1 MSYRLKH
8 NIDIRTTINVL
19 QKLSE
24 QGKRVISVKE
34 LICLASPRIAHKEEV
49 MKKLKEYSTVRLEC
63 NCNELSNFLGISR
76 QTIYNWLDRGYL
88 ILNKYKR
95 IQILETYNYWLIKEV
110 ESKTY
115 RRKYQLWQ
123 DVF

>member
-49 MKKLKEYSTVRLEC
+49 MKKLKEYSKVRLEC

-76 QTIYNWLDRGYL
+76 QTIYNWLDREAAEKVPLCIPISCNYFL
-88 ILNKYKR
+88 IVAGFFVSLSY
-95 IQILETYNYWLIKEV
+95 
-110 ESKTY
+110 
-115 RRKYQLWQ
+115 
-123 DVF
+123 

>member
-8 NIDIRTTINVL
+8 NIDIRTAISVL

-34 LICLASPRIAHKEEV
+34 LLCLSAPRIAHKEEV
-49 MKKLKEYSTVRLEC
+49 MKKLRDYSKVRIEC

-76 QTIYNWLDRGYL
+76 QTIYNWMERGYL
-88 ILNKYKR
+88 ILNQQKK
-95 IQILETYNYWLIKEV
+95 ILILDTYNYWLIKEV
-110 ESKTY
+110 ESKAY
-115 RRKYQLWQ
+115 RRKYQLWE